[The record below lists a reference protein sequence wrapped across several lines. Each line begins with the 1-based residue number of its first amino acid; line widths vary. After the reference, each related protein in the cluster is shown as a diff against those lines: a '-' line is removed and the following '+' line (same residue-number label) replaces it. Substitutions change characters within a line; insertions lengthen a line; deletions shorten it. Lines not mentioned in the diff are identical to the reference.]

1 MTYAERA
8 FAPHCD
14 SAVLH
19 APGECRFCDQ
29 YPDWQ
34 ELRQLWRINFTGHMQ
49 DRKTPCP
56 SVWFRDPLVRDLWG
70 GNTARP

>member
-1 MTYAERA
+1 VSERA

-14 SAVLH
+14 SAILH
-19 APGECRFCDQ
+19 APGECTYCDQ

-34 ELRQLWRINFTGHMQ
+34 LIRDRWLINFTGHMA
-49 DRKTPCP
+49 DGRTPCP

-70 GNTARP
+70 GNVAKP